1 MKRIFLVLPLL
12 ICFYASACES
22 DEQPQSEA
30 KSALQIVNPRVS
42 TAKSGGPLL
51 VTVIGELKNPT
62 GQAYEDLVLEA
73 RLMDADDKVIDMLS
87 ESMYDTVVPAGEQ
100 VAFRLQ
106 GAAATTEASYT
117 KAQVRVVSARQH
129 TPVTPRP
136 IRQEKNPLIEMAI
149 SWGPMLL
156 FILFILLLVRR
167 SSGKGSYQEKMLT
180 AVNEQNSLLTR
191 QAAAIETIA
200 AALASQQESQR

>member
-1 MKRIFLVLPLL
+1 MKRIFLALPLL
-12 ICFYASACES
+12 ICFYASACGS
-22 DEQPQSEA
+22 NEQPQSEA
-30 KSALQIVNPRVS
+30 KSALQIVNPKVS

-62 GQAYEDLVLEA
+62 SQDFEDLVLEA
-73 RLMDADDKVIDMLS
+73 RLMDADGKVIDMLS
-87 ESMYDTVVPAGEQ
+87 ESMYDMVVPAGEQ
-100 VAFRLQ
+100 IAFRLQ
-106 GAAATTEASYT
+106 GAAATTEASYA
-117 KAQVRVVSARQH
+117 KAQVRVIRAQR
-129 TPVTPRP
+129 PVTHRP
-136 IRQEKNPLIEMAI
+136 VRQEKNPLIEMAI

-200 AALASQQESQR
+200 AALASRQESQR